1 MATTSTAKKAPK
13 KAAPKKSTA
22 KKTTAAK
29 KTAPK
34 ASHKRTAAQ
43 LRKEAAAKAT
53 HAAQL
58 DADAAKSRI
67 EKNAE
72 VAREYVQTAVDVP
85 VGVVLNAADRV
96 SELVEPWTDQNS
108 AEKKVK
114 SYRAD
119 LTKTFKR
126 AERRGTSTRKKVT
139 TRAKR
144 TRNSLEK
151 QVRKQ
156 QKTAEKQIKTTNK
169 EVSRTIEARVDA
181 VSKQATKV
189 QTDGTKQAE
198 VQGKKAQEFVNKV
211 TEQLTALV

>member
-1 MATTSTAKKAPK
+1 MATTAKKAPK
-13 KAAPKKSTA
+13 KATTKKSTA
-22 KKTTAAK
+22 AKASTK

-34 ASHKRTAAQ
+34 ASNKRTAAQ

-58 DADAAKSRI
+58 DAEDAKSRLS
-67 EKNAE
+67 E
-72 VAREYVQTAVDVP
+72 VQETAVEYARTAVDVP
-85 VGVVLNAADRV
+85 VGAVLNFSDRIT
-96 SELVEPWTDQNS
+96 EIVEPWTDQTS

-126 AERRGTSTRKKVT
+126 AERRGTSTRKKAT
-139 TRAKR
+139 TSAKR
-144 TRNSLEK
+144 TRNSVEK

-156 QKTAEKQIKTTNK
+156 QKTVEKQIKTTNK
-169 EVSRTIEARVDA
+169 EVSKNIEARVDQ
-181 VSKQATKV
+181 VTKQADKV
-189 QTDGTKQAE
+189 QADVTKQAE

-211 TEQLTALV
+211 TEQLTSLV